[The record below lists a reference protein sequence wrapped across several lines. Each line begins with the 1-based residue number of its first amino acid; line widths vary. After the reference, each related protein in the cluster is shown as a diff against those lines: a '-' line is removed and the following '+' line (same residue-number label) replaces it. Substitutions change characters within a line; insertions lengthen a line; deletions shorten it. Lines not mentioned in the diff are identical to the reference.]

1 MEVKNKKEWALDKSK
16 VSVSA
21 SRKLWAEAWR
31 KSRVR
36 VGVNKFGCILFISI
50 FPRLYGSLA

>member
-1 MEVKNKKEWALDKSK
+1 MEVKNKKKWALDKSK
-16 VSVSA
+16 VSASA
-21 SRKLWAEAWR
+21 SRNLWVEAWR

-36 VGVNKFGCILFISI
+36 VGVDGFGCILFMSI